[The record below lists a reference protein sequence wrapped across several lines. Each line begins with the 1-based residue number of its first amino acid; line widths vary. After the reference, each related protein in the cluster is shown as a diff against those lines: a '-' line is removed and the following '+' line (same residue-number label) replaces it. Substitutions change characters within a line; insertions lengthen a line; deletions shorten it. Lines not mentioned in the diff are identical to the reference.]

1 MLFLNKEDLFR
12 EKIERVDI
20 RQPPSETSEGF
31 FLDYEGAC
39 IPEHPSPHHQL
50 APRRTHPLTHCALA
64 SSGGCDYDKGLA
76 YLTDL
81 FLSRKRSQNQTVMP
95 HVTTATNTENVRVVF
110 DVCKQEL
117 LRQSLEQSGFM

>member
-12 EKIERVDI
+12 EKIKRVDI
-20 RQPPSETSEGF
+20 RQPPSDTSEGF
-31 FLDYEGAC
+31 FLDYEGPPRAGL
-39 IPEHPSPHHQL
+39 EAATARAAPSH
-50 APRRTHPLTHCALA
+50 AALRA
-64 SSGGCDYDKGLA
+64 GGCDYDNGLA

-81 FLSRKRSQNQTVMP
+81 FLSRKRSQDQTVMP

-110 DVCKQEL
+110 NVCKQEL